1 MVLSIFERFFSLQM
15 RQEDKMYDAKFFKA
29 WEYNTPMVNFS
40 SMVKEW
46 ESFYPLL
53 SEAIEKDL
61 AVISAYHWLQLRTS
75 GYIPLGSNTQ
85 EVVKKFSTSN
95 SSTALFL
102 LMQKELN
109 LKGFI
114 VKGNDLI
121 HWDQKLYL

>member
-15 RQEDKMYDAKFFKA
+15 TQEDKMYDAKFFQA
-29 WEYNTPMVNFS
+29 WEYNTPMVNFPC
-40 SMVKEW
+40 MMKEW

-61 AVISAYHWLQLRTS
+61 SGVNVYHWLQLRTS

-85 EVVKKFSTSN
+85 EVVKKFSASD

-102 LMQKELN
+102 LMQKELS